1 MSARSVELSVGG
13 MTCASCS
20 RRVEKSLEKIE
31 GVRASVNYATGVAF
45 ADVDPDV
52 TNEDLIAA
60 IEKTGYSA
68 SVSGKAVELYGVREF
83 RNRLTIS
90 AALTIPLMTIS
101 MMPSMQFT
109 YWQWVCAALATPVA
123 VWGAWP
129 FHRAAFLNLRHR
141 AVTMDSLVSLGVLV
155 SYMWSMWAVLFTSA
169 GAIGMTMNAE
179 FFPTRQESSHPG
191 LYFEVAAGVTTLV
204 LLGKFLEH
212 RAREQSQKAIENLA
226 SLNPKFA
233 LVLKDG
239 KPINTA
245 IEDVVVGDLIYVPA
259 GSQIPVDAI
268 VVSGSGHVD
277 NSLVTGESLPV
288 AVNVGDDVIGATVL
302 IDTALTI
309 KAKAVG
315 KDTVLSGISRLV
327 HQAQTGKAEVTR
339 LVDRVS
345 EIFVPI
351 VVALALLTSITWF
364 AITGDS
370 GFAITTGIAVLVIA
384 CPCALGLATPTALLV
399 GTGRG
404 AQLGILIRGPHA
416 IESSQK
422 IDVIVMDKTG
432 TLTAGR
438 MSVIEVFTTIEP
450 AKLWQIVDALELSST
465 HPIATSLRT
474 HARKFE
480 FTKELASSVS
490 TIGGSGVHGIVAGHS
505 WALGSPKWLD
515 APTGEFAQA
524 VHRFESRGDSVVV
537 VHQAAQPVAVIAL
550 ADALDPSSIPAL
562 AHLKKLK
569 ITPIVAS
576 GDNEVAVQ
584 KVSKQLAIT
593 KFLANTSPAAKL
605 ELVTQTQDEGHFVAM
620 IGDGI
625 NDAAALAK
633 AHLSLA
639 MGTGADVAASAAD
652 IVLLRSTMA
661 AAVDAIELSRATM
674 RTIKVNLFWAFAY
687 NVAAIPLAMFGLL
700 GPVIAAAAMAFSSVF
715 VVTNSLRLRSFKSIS
730 S

>member
-1 MSARSVELSVGG
+1 MTSRSVELSVGG

-20 RRVEKSLEKIE
+20 RRVEKSLEKLT

-45 ADVDPDV
+45 ADVDSGISND
-52 TNEDLIAA
+52 DLILA

-68 SVSGKAVELYGVREF
+68 SVTGKAVELYGVREF
-83 RNRLTIS
+83 RIRLIF
-90 AALTIPLMTIS
+90 AAVLTIPLMTIS
-101 MMPSMQFT
+101 MMPTMQFS
-109 YWQWVCAALATPVA
+109 YWQWMCAALATPVA
-123 VWGAWP
+123 TWGAWP
-129 FHRAAFLNLRHR
+129 FHRAAFLNVRHR

-155 SYMWSMWAVLFTSA
+155 SYLWSMWAILFTSA
-169 GAIGMTMNAE
+169 GAIGMTMSAE
-179 FFPTRQESSHPG
+179 FLPTRNHSPHPD

-226 SLNPKFA
+226 TLNPKYA
-233 LVLKDG
+233 LVLKDDQQIET
-239 KPINTA
+239 P
-245 IEDVVVGDLIYVPA
+245 IEDVRVGDRIYVPA

-268 VVSGSGHVD
+268 VISGSGHVD

-288 AVNVGDDVIGATVL
+288 SVTVGDIVIGATLL
-302 IDTALTI
+302 IDTALI
-309 KAKAVG
+309 IEAKAVG

-351 VVALALLTSITWF
+351 VVVLALLTAVTWF
-364 AITGDS
+364 FVTSDAGY
-370 GFAITTGIAVLVIA
+370 AITTGIAVLVIA

-422 IDVIVMDKTG
+422 IDLMIMDKTG
-432 TLTAGR
+432 TLTDGR
-438 MSVIEVFTTIEP
+438 MSVVEVFTNIDQTE
-450 AKLWQIVDALELSST
+450 LWQIVDSLETSSI

-474 HARKFE
+474 YAARFE
-480 FTKELASSVS
+480 FLKVTATDVQSV
-490 TIGGSGVHGIVAGHS
+490 GGSGVQGLVAGHNC
-505 WALGSPKWLD
+505 ALGSAKWLGT
-515 APTGEFAQA
+515 AVGEFSQA
-524 VHRFESRGDSVVV
+524 VDRFQARGDSVVLV
-537 VHQAAQPVAVIAL
+537 YRDDQPVAVIAL
-550 ADALDPSSIPAL
+550 ADALDPSSILAL
-562 AHLKKLK
+562 AHLNKLK
-569 ITPIVAS
+569 ITPIIAS
-576 GDNEVAVQ
+576 GDNEMAVR
-584 KVSKQLAIT
+584 KVSADLSISKY
-593 KFLANTSPAAKL
+593 FANSSPAAKL
-605 ELVTQTQDEGHFVAM
+605 ELVTTNQDAGHFVAM

-674 RTIKVNLFWAFAY
+674 RTIKINLFWAFAY
-687 NVAAIPLAMFGLL
+687 NVAAIPLAMLGLL
-700 GPVIAAAAMAFSSVF
+700 GPVIAAGAMAFSSVF
-715 VVTNSLRLRSFKSIS
+715 VVTNSLRLRSFKSS
-730 S
+730 SN

>member
-20 RRVEKSLEKIE
+20 RRVEKSLEKIA

-45 ADVDPDV
+45 ADVDPEIS
-52 TNEDLIAA
+52 NEELIAA
-60 IEKTGYSA
+60 IEKTGYTA

-83 RNRLTIS
+83 QIRLIFS
-90 AALTIPLMTIS
+90 ALLTIPLMTIS
-101 MMPSMQFT
+101 MMPTMQFSH
-109 YWQWVCAALATPVA
+109 WQWVCAALATPVA
-123 VWGAWP
+123 TWGAWP

-155 SYMWSMWAVLFTSA
+155 SYLWSMWALVFTSA
-169 GAIGMTMNAE
+169 GAIGMTMSAE
-179 FFPTRQESSHPG
+179 FFPTRNQSTHPG

-204 LLGKFLEH
+204 LLGKYLEH

-239 KPINTA
+239 EQINTA
-245 IEDVVVGDLIYVPA
+245 IEDVMVGDMIYVPA

-268 VVSGSGHVD
+268 VISGSGHVD

-288 AVNVGDDVIGATVL
+288 PVTIGDDVIGATVL

-309 KAKAVG
+309 QAKAVG

-351 VVALALLTSITWF
+351 VVALALLTAITWF

-422 IDVIVMDKTG
+422 IDVIIMDKTG
-432 TLTAGR
+432 TLTDGR
-438 MSVIEVFTTIEP
+438 MSVVEVFSEIEP
-450 AKLWQIVDALELSST
+450 TELWQIVDALEASST

-474 HARKFE
+474 HARSFE
-480 FTKELASSVS
+480 FTKEIASSVQ
-490 TIGGSGVHGIVAGHS
+490 TIGGSGVQGVVAGKRC
-505 WALGSPKWLD
+505 ALGSAKWL
-515 APTGEFAQA
+515 AVPEGEFLQA
-524 VHRFESRGDSVVV
+524 ANRFQDRGDSVVV
-537 VHQAAQPVAVIAL
+537 VHRDDQAVAVIAL
-550 ADALDPSSIPAL
+550 ADALDPSAIPAL
-562 AHLKKLK
+562 THLQKLR

-576 GDNEVAVQ
+576 GDNEVAVK
-584 KVSKQLAIT
+584 KVSEQLSIAIY
-593 KFLANTSPAAKL
+593 FANSSPAAKL
-605 ELVTQTQDEGHFVAM
+605 ELVTQSQNEGHFVAM

-652 IVLLRSTMA
+652 IVLLRSSMA
-661 AAVDAIELSRATM
+661 AVVDAIELSRATM
-674 RTIKVNLFWAFAY
+674 RTIKINLFWAFAY
-687 NVAAIPLAMFGLL
+687 NVAAIPLAMLGLL

-715 VVTNSLRLRSFKSIS
+715 VVTNSLRLRSFK
-730 S
+730 

>member
-45 ADVDPDV
+45 ADVDPNV

-60 IEKTGYSA
+60 IEKTGYTA

-83 RNRLTIS
+83 RIRLIVS

-101 MMPSMQFT
+101 MMPSLQFD
-109 YWQWVCAALATPVA
+109 YWQLVCAALATPVA
-123 VWGAWP
+123 GWGAWP
-129 FHRAAFLNLRHR
+129 FHRAAYLNLRHR

-155 SYMWSMWAVLFTSA
+155 SYLWSLWAVLLTSA
-169 GAIGMTMNAE
+169 GAVGMTMNAE
-179 FFPTRQESSHPG
+179 FFPTRQQAEHPG

-204 LLGKFLEH
+204 LLGKFLEF

-239 KPINTA
+239 QQINTA
-245 IEDVVVGDLIYVPA
+245 IENVVVGDLIYVSA

-268 VVSGSGHVD
+268 VISGSGHVD

-288 AVNVGDDVIGATVL
+288 AVTIGDEVIGASVL

-309 KAKAVG
+309 QAKAVG

-351 VVALALLTSITWF
+351 VVVLALITAITWF

-370 GFAITTGIAVLVIA
+370 GIAITTGIAVLVIA

-399 GTGRG
+399 GTSRG

-432 TLTAGR
+432 TLTDGR
-438 MSVIEVFTTIEP
+438 MSVVEVFTKIEP

-474 HARKFE
+474 HAREFE
-480 FTKELASSVS
+480 FSKEFATSVS
-490 TIGGSGVHGIVAGHS
+490 TIGGSGVQGIVAGHS
-505 WALGSPKWLD
+505 WALGSPKWRD
-515 APTGEFAQA
+515 VPNGEFAE
-524 VHRFESRGDSVVV
+524 VVNRFESRGDSVVV
-537 VHQAAQPVAVIAL
+537 VHQADQPVAVIAL
-550 ADALDPSSIPAL
+550 ADALDPSSLPAL
-562 AHLKKLK
+562 AHLKELK

-584 KVSKQLAIT
+584 KVSNQLSIAR
-593 KFLANTSPAAKL
+593 FFANSSPAAKL
-605 ELVTQTQDEGHFVAM
+605 ELVTETQNQGHFVAM

-639 MGTGADVAASAAD
+639 MGGGADVAASAAD

>member
-20 RRVEKSLEKIE
+20 RRVEKSLEKLD
-31 GVRASVNYATGVAF
+31 GVRASVNYATGIAF
-45 ADVDPDV
+45 ADVDPEI
-52 TNEDLIAA
+52 TNEELIAA

-68 SVSGKAVELYGVREF
+68 SVAGKAVELYGVREF
-83 RNRLTIS
+83 QIRLIIS
-90 AALTIPLMTIS
+90 TVLTIPLMFIS
-101 MMPSMQFT
+101 MMPSIQFL
-109 YWQWVCAALATPVA
+109 YWQWVCVALATPVA
-123 VWGAWP
+123 IWGGWP

-141 AVTMDSLVSLGVLV
+141 AVTMDTLVSLGVLV
-155 SYMWSMWAVLFTSA
+155 SYFWSLWAVVFTPA
-169 GAIGMTMNAE
+169 GAAGMKMAAE
-179 FFPTRQESSHPG
+179 FFPSRNLSAHPE
-191 LYFEVAAGVTTLV
+191 LYFEVAAGVTALV

-212 RAREQSQKAIENLA
+212 RARQQSQKAIEDLA
-226 SLNPKFA
+226 TLNPKFA
-233 LVLKDG
+233 LVIKNG
-239 KPINTA
+239 EQVNTPIEEV
-245 IEDVVVGDLIYVPA
+245 IVGDTIYVPA

-268 VVSGSGHVD
+268 VISGSGHVD

-288 AVNVGDDVIGATVL
+288 AVTVGDNVIGATVL

-309 KAKAVG
+309 QAKAVG

-351 VVALALLTSITWF
+351 VVVLAFFTGLTWF
-364 AITGDS
+364 AILGDS

-422 IDVIVMDKTG
+422 INVIVMDKTG
-432 TLTAGR
+432 TLTDGH
-438 MSVIEVFTTIEP
+438 MSVVEVFTKIELTE
-450 AKLWQIVDALELSST
+450 LWQIVDALEASST
-465 HPIATSLRT
+465 HPIATCLRT

-480 FTKELASSVS
+480 FIKETAAKVLTV
-490 TIGGSGVHGIVAGHS
+490 GGSGVQGLVAGHPC
-505 WALGSPKWLD
+505 ALGSVKWLG
-515 APTGEFAQA
+515 APEGEFSQA
-524 VHRFESRGDSVVV
+524 VERFQARGDSLVIVYRD
-537 VHQAAQPVAVIAL
+537 AFAVAVIAL
-550 ADALDPSSIPAL
+550 ADAIDSSAISAL
-562 AHLKKLK
+562 AHLRKLK
-569 ITPIVAS
+569 IIPIVAS
-576 GDNEVAVQ
+576 GDNEIAVK
-584 KVSKQLAIT
+584 KVSDQLAIS
-593 KFLANTSPAAKL
+593 KSYANSSPAEKL
-605 ELVTQTQDEGHFVAM
+605 ELVTAQQDQGNYVAM

-639 MGTGADVAASAAD
+639 MGTGADVAASSAD
-652 IVLLRSTMA
+652 IVLLRSSMG

-674 RTIKVNLFWAFAY
+674 RTIKLNLFWAFAY
-687 NVAAIPLAMFGLL
+687 NVAAIPLAMLGLL

-715 VVTNSLRLRSFKSIS
+715 VVTNSLRLRSFKAIS

>member
-20 RRVEKSLEKIE
+20 RRVEKSLEKLD

-52 TNEDLIAA
+52 TNEQLIAA
-60 IEKTGYSA
+60 IEKTGYTA
-68 SVSGKAVELYGVREF
+68 SISGKAVELYGVREF
-83 RNRLTIS
+83 QIRLIFS

-101 MMPSMQFT
+101 MMPSMQFP

-123 VWGAWP
+123 TWGAWP

-155 SYMWSMWAVLFTSA
+155 SYLWSMWAVVFTAA
-169 GAIGMTMNAE
+169 GSVGMKMGAE
-179 FFPTRQESSHPG
+179 FFPTRNLSAHPE

-204 LLGKFLEH
+204 LLGKYLEH

-226 SLNPKFA
+226 TLNPKFA
-233 LVLKDG
+233 LVIQNG
-239 KPINTA
+239 EQINTP
-245 IEDVVVGDLIYVPA
+245 IEDVNVGDMIYVPA
-259 GSQIPVDAI
+259 GNQIPVDAI

-288 AVNVGDDVIGATVL
+288 PVAVGDEVIGATAL

-309 KAKAVG
+309 QAKAVG

-351 VVALALLTSITWF
+351 VVALALITAITWF
-364 AITGDS
+364 ALTGDT

-422 IDVIVMDKTG
+422 IDVMIMDKTG
-432 TLTAGR
+432 TLTDGR
-438 MSVIEVFTTIEP
+438 MSVVEVFTKISPSE
-450 AKLWQIVDALELSST
+450 LWQIVDALEASST
-465 HPIATSLRT
+465 HPIASSLRT

-480 FTKELASSVS
+480 FTVETATKVLTV
-490 TIGGSGVHGIVAGHS
+490 GGSGVQGLVAGHPC
-505 WALGSPKWLD
+505 ALGSPKWLGT
-515 APTGEFAQA
+515 PEGEFSEAAQ
-524 VHRFESRGDSVVV
+524 RFQTRGESVVV
-537 VHQAAQPVAVIAL
+537 VYRDAYAVAVIAL

-562 AHLKKLK
+562 AHLEKLK
-569 ITPIVAS
+569 IAPIVAS

-584 KVSKQLAIT
+584 KVSEQLSIRNYY
-593 KFLANTSPAAKL
+593 ANSSPKAKL
-605 ELVTQTQDEGHFVAM
+605 ELVTTNQDAGHFVAM
-620 IGDGI
+620 VGDGI

-633 AHLSLA
+633 AHLSMA

-674 RTIKVNLFWAFAY
+674 RTIKINLFWAFAY
-687 NVAAIPLAMFGLL
+687 NVAAIPLAMLGLL

>member
-1 MSARSVELSVGG
+1 
-13 MTCASCS
+13 
-20 RRVEKSLEKIE
+20 
-31 GVRASVNYATGVAF
+31 
-45 ADVDPDV
+45 
-52 TNEDLIAA
+52 
-60 IEKTGYSA
+60 
-68 SVSGKAVELYGVREF
+68 
-83 RNRLTIS
+83 
-90 AALTIPLMTIS
+90 
-101 MMPSMQFT
+101 
-109 YWQWVCAALATPVA
+109 
-123 VWGAWP
+123 
-129 FHRAAFLNLRHR
+129 
-141 AVTMDSLVSLGVLV
+141 MDSLVSLGVLV
-155 SYMWSMWAVLFTSA
+155 SYVWSMWAVLFTSA
-169 GAIGMTMNAE
+169 GDVGMTMKAE
-179 FFPTRQESSHPG
+179 FFPTRNQLSHPS

-204 LLGKFLEH
+204 LLGKYLEH

-233 LVLKDG
+233 LVIKNDQQ
-239 KPINTA
+239 INTA
-245 IEDVVVGDLIYVPA
+245 IEDVEVGDTIYVPA

-268 VVSGSGHVD
+268 VISGSGHVD

-302 IDTALTI
+302 IDSALTI
-309 KAKAVG
+309 QANAVG

-345 EIFVPI
+345 EIFVP
-351 VVALALLTSITWF
+351 VVVLLALLTAVTWF
-364 AITGDS
+364 ALTGDS

-422 IDVIVMDKTG
+422 IDVIIMDKTG
-432 TLTAGR
+432 TLTDGR
-438 MSVIEVFTTIEP
+438 MSVVEVFSEIEP
-450 AKLWQIVDALELSST
+450 AILWQIVDALEASST

-480 FTKELASSVS
+480 FTKETASAVQ
-490 TIGGSGVHGIVAGHS
+490 TLGGSGVRGFVAGHDC
-505 WALGSPKWLD
+505 ALGSPKWLD
-515 APTGEFAQA
+515 VPAGEFAEA
-524 VHRFESRGDSVVV
+524 TDRFQSRGDSVVV
-537 VHQAAQPVAVIAL
+537 VHRDDQAVAVIAL
-550 ADALDPSSIPAL
+550 ADALDPSAVQAL
-562 AHLKKLK
+562 AHLEQLK

-584 KVSKQLAIT
+584 KVSNQLSIA
-593 KFLANTSPAAKL
+593 KYFANSSPAAKL
-605 ELVTQTQDEGHFVAM
+605 ELVTETQNQGHFVAM

-625 NDAAALAK
+625 NDAAGLAK

-661 AAVDAIELSRATM
+661 AAVDAIELSKATM

-730 S
+730 N

>member
-20 RRVEKSLEKIE
+20 RRVEKSLEKIS

-45 ADVDPDV
+45 ADVDAEIS
-52 TNEDLIAA
+52 NEELIAA
-60 IEKTGYSA
+60 IEKTGYTA

-83 RNRLTIS
+83 RIRLIFS
-90 AALTIPLMTIS
+90 AILTIPLMTIS
-101 MMPSMQFT
+101 MMPTLQFS
-109 YWQWVCAALATPVA
+109 YWQWVCAVAATPVA
-123 VWGAWP
+123 IWGAWP
-129 FHRAAFLNLRHR
+129 FHRAAFLNLRHC
-141 AVTMDSLVSLGVLV
+141 AVTMDSLVSIGVLV
-155 SYMWSMWAVLFTSA
+155 SYVWSMWAILFTSA
-169 GAIGMTMNAE
+169 GSIGMTMNAE
-179 FFPTRQESSHPG
+179 FFLARHQSAHPD

-233 LVLKDG
+233 LVIRNGEQIK
-239 KPINTA
+239 TA
-245 IEDVVVGDLIYVPA
+245 IEDVKVGDLIYVPA

-268 VVSGSGHVD
+268 VITGSGHVD

-309 KAKAVG
+309 QAKAVG

-339 LVDRVS
+339 IVDRVS

-351 VVALALLTSITWF
+351 VVVLALLTAGAWF

-370 GFAITTGIAVLVIA
+370 GLAITTGIAVLVIA

-422 IDVIVMDKTG
+422 IDVIIMDKTG
-432 TLTAGR
+432 TLTDGH
-438 MSVIEVFTTIEP
+438 MSVVEVFSKIGPTE
-450 AKLWQIVDALELSST
+450 LWQIVDALEATST

-474 HARKFE
+474 HSRKFE
-480 FTKELASSVS
+480 YKSETAIKVH
-490 TIGGSGVHGIVAGHS
+490 TIGGSGVQGIVAGHPC
-505 WALGSPKWLD
+505 ALGSPKWLGIPD
-515 APTGEFAQA
+515 GEFAEA
-524 VHRFESRGDSVVV
+524 VNKFESRGDSVVV
-537 VHQAAQPVAVIAL
+537 VYRDAYAVAVIAL
-550 ADALDPSSIPAL
+550 ADALDVSAIPAL
-562 AHLKKLK
+562 SHLEKLK
-569 ITPIVAS
+569 ISPIVAS
-576 GDNEVAVQ
+576 GDNEVAV
-584 KVSKQLAIT
+584 KKISDQLSIT
-593 KFLANTSPAAKL
+593 KYFANSSPAAKL
-605 ELVTQTQDEGHFVAM
+605 ALVTASQNEGHFVAM

-674 RTIKVNLFWAFAY
+674 RTIKINLFWAFAY

-715 VVTNSLRLRSFKSIS
+715 VVTNSLRLRSFKSITS
-730 S
+730 

>member
-20 RRVEKSLEKIE
+20 RRVEKSLEKID

-45 ADVDPDV
+45 ADVDLDV
-52 TNEDLIAA
+52 TNDDLIAA
-60 IEKTGYSA
+60 IEKTGYTA

-83 RNRLTIS
+83 RIRLIVS

-155 SYMWSMWAVLFTSA
+155 SYLWSMWAVLFTSA

-179 FFPTRQESSHPG
+179 FFPTRQQTAHPG

-212 RAREQSQKAIENLA
+212 RARDQSQKAIENLA

-233 LVLKDG
+233 LVVKNG
-239 KPINTA
+239 EHVNTA
-245 IEDVVVGDLIYVPA
+245 IEDVQVGDTIYVPA

-268 VVSGSGHVD
+268 VISGSGHVD

-288 AVNVGDDVIGATVL
+288 AVNVGDEVIGATVL

-309 KAKAVG
+309 QAKAVG

-351 VVALALLTSITWF
+351 VVALALITAATWLV
-364 AITGDS
+364 ITGDS

-422 IDVIVMDKTG
+422 IDVIIMDKTG
-432 TLTAGR
+432 TLTDGR
-438 MSVIEVFTTIEP
+438 MSVVEVFTKIEP
-450 AKLWQIVDALELSST
+450 AELWQIVDALEVSST

-480 FTKELASSVS
+480 FTKVLASSVQ
-490 TIGGSGVHGIVAGHS
+490 TIGGSGVQGVVAS
-505 WALGSPKWLD
+505 QTCALGSPKWLEVP
-515 APTGEFAQA
+515 AGEFGQA
-524 VHRFESRGDSVVV
+524 VDRFESHGDSVVV
-537 VHQAAQPVAVIAL
+537 VNRDGLTVAVIAL
-550 ADALDPSSIPAL
+550 ADALDPSAAPAL

-576 GDNEVAVQ
+576 GDNVVAVE
-584 KVSKQLAIT
+584 KVSDQLAIT
-593 KFLANTSPAAKL
+593 KFFANSSPAAKL
-605 ELVTQTQDEGHFVAM
+605 ELVTETQTEGHFVAM

-700 GPVIAAAAMAFSSVF
+700 GPVVAAAAMAFSSVF

>member
-1 MSARSVELSVGG
+1 MTTRSVELSVGG

-20 RRVEKSLEKIE
+20 RRVEKSLEKLD

-45 ADVDPDV
+45 ADVDPEV
-52 TNEDLIAA
+52 SNEQLIAA

-68 SVSGKAVELYGVREF
+68 SISGKAIELYGVREF
-83 RNRLTIS
+83 RIRLIFS
-90 AALTIPLMTIS
+90 AALTIPLMTLS
-101 MMPSMQFT
+101 MMPSMQFS

-123 VWGAWP
+123 TWGAWP

-155 SYMWSMWAVLFTSA
+155 SYLWSLWAVLFTAA
-169 GAIGMTMNAE
+169 GSVGMKMSAE
-179 FFPTRQESSHPG
+179 FFPTRNPSAHPE

-204 LLGKFLEH
+204 LLGKYLEH
-212 RAREQSQKAIENLA
+212 RARAQSQKAIENLA
-226 SLNPKFA
+226 TLNPKFA
-233 LVLKDG
+233 LVIKNDRQ
-239 KPINTA
+239 INTP
-245 IEDVVVGDLIYVPA
+245 IEDVNVGDVIYVPA
-259 GSQIPVDAI
+259 GSQIPVDAM

-288 AVNVGDDVIGATVL
+288 LVAEGDEVIGATVL

-309 KAKAVG
+309 QAKAVG

-351 VVALALLTSITWF
+351 VVGLALLTAVTWF
-364 AITGDS
+364 ALTGDA

-422 IDVIVMDKTG
+422 IYVMIMDKTG
-432 TLTAGR
+432 TLTDGR
-438 MSVIEVFTTIEP
+438 MSVVEAFTKILPSE
-450 AKLWQIVDALELSST
+450 LWQIVDALEASST

-480 FTKELASSVS
+480 FIPETATKVH
-490 TIGGSGVHGIVAGHS
+490 TVGGSGVQGLVAGHPC
-505 WALGSPKWLD
+505 ALGSPKWLGTPD
-515 APTGEFAQA
+515 GEFLEAAQ
-524 VHRFESRGDSVVV
+524 RFQARGDSVVV
-537 VHQAAQPVAVIAL
+537 VYRDAYAVAVIAL
-550 ADALDPSSIPAL
+550 ADALDPSAIPAL
-562 AHLKKLK
+562 AHLRKLK

-584 KVSKQLAIT
+584 KISQQLSIDNY
-593 KFLANTSPAAKL
+593 FANSSPTAKL
-605 ELVTQTQDEGHFVAM
+605 ELVTTKQDEGHFVAM

-674 RTIKVNLFWAFAY
+674 RTIKINLFWAFAY
-687 NVAAIPLAMFGLL
+687 NVAAIPLAMLGLL

-715 VVTNSLRLRSFKSIS
+715 VVTNSLRLRSFNSIS
-730 S
+730 R

>member
-20 RRVEKSLEKIE
+20 RRVEKSLEKIN

-45 ADVDPDV
+45 ADVDLDIS
-52 TNEDLIAA
+52 NEELIAA
-60 IEKTGYSA
+60 IEKTGYTA

-83 RNRLTIS
+83 RIRLIF
-90 AALTIPLMTIS
+90 AAVLTIPLMTIS
-101 MMPSMQFT
+101 MMPTMQLT
-109 YWQWVCAALATPVA
+109 YWQWVCVALATPVA
-123 VWGAWP
+123 TWGAWP
-129 FHRAAFLNLRHR
+129 YHRAAFLNLRHR

-155 SYMWSMWAVLFTSA
+155 SYVWSMWAVLFTSV
-169 GAIGMTMNAE
+169 GDVGMTMKAE
-179 FFPTRQESSHPG
+179 FFPSRNQLSHPG

-204 LLGKFLEH
+204 LLGKYLEH

-233 LVLKDG
+233 LVIKNDQQ
-239 KPINTA
+239 INTA
-245 IEDVVVGDLIYVPA
+245 IEDVEVGDTIYVPA

-268 VVSGSGHVD
+268 VISGSGHVD

-302 IDTALTI
+302 IDSALTI
-309 KAKAVG
+309 QAKAVG

-345 EIFVPI
+345 EIFVP
-351 VVALALLTSITWF
+351 VVVLLALLTAITWF
-364 AITGDS
+364 ALTGDS

-422 IDVIVMDKTG
+422 IDVIIMDKTG
-432 TLTAGR
+432 TLTDGR
-438 MSVIEVFTTIEP
+438 MSVVEVFSTIEP
-450 AKLWQIVDALELSST
+450 ATLWQIVDALEASST

-480 FTKELASSVS
+480 FANETASAVQ
-490 TIGGSGVHGIVAGHS
+490 TLGGSGVQGFVAGHDC
-505 WALGSPKWLD
+505 ALGAPKWLD
-515 APTGEFAQA
+515 VPAGEFAEA
-524 VHRFESRGDSVVV
+524 TDRFQSRGDSVVV
-537 VHQAAQPVAVIAL
+537 VHRDDQAVAVIAL
-550 ADALDPSSIPAL
+550 ADALDPSAVQAL
-562 AHLKKLK
+562 AHLEQLK

-584 KVSKQLAIT
+584 KVSNQLSIA
-593 KFLANTSPAAKL
+593 KYFANSSPAAKL
-605 ELVTQTQDEGHFVAM
+605 ELVTETQNQGHFVAM

-661 AAVDAIELSRATM
+661 AAVDAIELSKATM

-715 VVTNSLRLRSFKSIS
+715 VVTNSLRLRSFTSIS
-730 S
+730 N

>member
-45 ADVDPDV
+45 ADVDPTV

-60 IEKTGYSA
+60 IEKTGYTA

-83 RNRLTIS
+83 RIRLIVS

-101 MMPSMQFT
+101 MMPSLQFD
-109 YWQWVCAALATPVA
+109 YWQLVCAALATPVA
-123 VWGAWP
+123 GWGAWP
-129 FHRAAFLNLRHR
+129 FHRAAYLNLRHR

-155 SYMWSMWAVLFTSA
+155 SYLWSLWAVLLTSA
-169 GAIGMTMNAE
+169 GAVGMTMNAE
-179 FFPTRQESSHPG
+179 FFPTRQQAEHPG

-204 LLGKFLEH
+204 LLGKFLEF

-239 KPINTA
+239 KQINTA
-245 IEDVVVGDLIYVPA
+245 IENVVVGDLIYVSA

-268 VVSGSGHVD
+268 VISGSGHVD

-288 AVNVGDDVIGATVL
+288 AVTIGDEVIGASVL

-309 KAKAVG
+309 QAKAVG

-351 VVALALLTSITWF
+351 VVVLAMITAITWF

-370 GFAITTGIAVLVIA
+370 GTAITTGIAVLVIA

-399 GTGRG
+399 GTSRG

-438 MSVIEVFTTIEP
+438 MSVVEVFTKIEP

-474 HARKFE
+474 HAREFE
-480 FTKELASSVS
+480 FSKEFATSVS
-490 TIGGSGVHGIVAGHS
+490 TIGGSGVQGIVAGHS
-505 WALGSPKWLD
+505 WALGSPKWRD
-515 APTGEFAQA
+515 VPNGEFAE
-524 VHRFESRGDSVVV
+524 VVSRFESRGDSVVV
-537 VHQAAQPVAVIAL
+537 VHQADQPVAVIAL
-550 ADALDPSSIPAL
+550 ADALDPSSLLAL
-562 AHLKKLK
+562 AHLKELK

-584 KVSKQLAIT
+584 KVSNQLSIAR
-593 KFLANTSPAAKL
+593 FFANSSPAAKL
-605 ELVTQTQDEGHFVAM
+605 ELVTETQNQGHFVAM

-639 MGTGADVAASAAD
+639 MGGGADVAASAAD

>member
-20 RRVEKSLEKIE
+20 RRVEKSLEKID

-101 MMPSMQFT
+101 MMPSMQFS

-155 SYMWSMWAVLFTSA
+155 SYLWSMWAVLFTPA

-179 FFPTRQESSHPG
+179 FFPTRQVSAHPG

-239 KPINTA
+239 KQINTA

-268 VVSGSGHVD
+268 VTSGSGHVD

-351 VVALALLTSITWF
+351 VVALALLTAITWF

-438 MSVIEVFTTIEP
+438 MSVIEVFTNIEP
-450 AKLWQIVDALELSST
+450 TKLWQIVDALELSST

-490 TIGGSGVHGIVAGHS
+490 TIGGSGVQGIVAGHS
-505 WALGSPKWLD
+505 WAVGSPKWLD

-537 VHQAAQPVAVIAL
+537 VHQATKPVAVIAL
-550 ADALDPSSIPAL
+550 ADALDPSSTPAL

-593 KFLANTSPAAKL
+593 KFFANSSPAAKL
-605 ELVTQTQDEGHFVAM
+605 ELVTQAQNEGHFVAM

>member
-83 RNRLTIS
+83 RNRLMIS

-239 KPINTA
+239 KQINTA

-450 AKLWQIVDALELSST
+450 TKLWQIVDALELSST

-490 TIGGSGVHGIVAGHS
+490 TIGGSGVKGIVAGHS

-515 APTGEFAQA
+515 VPTGEFAQA

-593 KFLANTSPAAKL
+593 KFFANSSPAAKL
-605 ELVTQTQDEGHFVAM
+605 ELVTQTQNEGHFVAM

>member
-20 RRVEKSLEKIE
+20 RRVEKSLEKLD

-45 ADVDPDV
+45 ADVDPEI
-52 TNEDLIAA
+52 TNEELIAA
-60 IEKTGYSA
+60 IEKTGYTA
-68 SVSGKAVELYGVREF
+68 SISGKAVELYGVREF
-83 RNRLTIS
+83 RIRLVIS
-90 AALTIPLMTIS
+90 AILTIPLMFIS
-101 MMPSMQFT
+101 MMPAIQFS

-123 VWGAWP
+123 IWGGWP

-141 AVTMDSLVSLGVLV
+141 AVTMDSLVSLGVSV
-155 SYMWSMWAVLFTSA
+155 SYLWSMWAVLLTPS
-169 GAIGMTMNAE
+169 GEVGMKMTAE
-179 FFPTRQESSHPG
+179 FFPTRNVSAHPE

-212 RAREQSQKAIENLA
+212 RARAQSQKAIENLA

-233 LVLKDG
+233 LVIKDG
-239 KPINTA
+239 DQVKTP
-245 IEDVVVGDLIYVPA
+245 IEDVKVGDTIYVPA

-268 VVSGSGHVD
+268 VISGSGHVD
-277 NSLVTGESLPV
+277 NSLITGESLPV
-288 AVNVGDDVIGATVL
+288 SVVVGDEVIGATVL

-309 KAKAVG
+309 QAKAVG

-339 LVDRVS
+339 LVDRIS

-351 VVALALLTSITWF
+351 VVVLALVTAITWF
-364 AITGDS
+364 AILGDS
-370 GFAITTGIAVLVIA
+370 GFAMTAGIAVLVIA

-422 IDVIVMDKTG
+422 IDVMIMDKTG
-432 TLTAGR
+432 TLTDGR
-438 MSVIEVFTTIEP
+438 MSVVEVFTKIEP
-450 AKLWQIVDALELSST
+450 NELWQIVDSLEASST

-480 FTKELASSVS
+480 FIKETATQVH
-490 TIGGSGVHGIVAGHS
+490 TIGGSGVQGLVAGHPC
-505 WALGSPKWLD
+505 ALGSPKWLG
-515 APTGEFAQA
+515 APEGEFSQA
-524 VHRFESRGDSVVV
+524 VERFQARGDSVVIV
-537 VHQAAQPVAVIAL
+537 YRDAYAVAVIAL
-550 ADALDPSSIPAL
+550 ADALDPSAIPAL
-562 AHLKKLK
+562 AHLKKLN

-576 GDNEVAVQ
+576 GDNQVAVE
-584 KVSKQLAIT
+584 KVSQQLAIET
-593 KFLANTSPAAKL
+593 YFANSSPGAKL
-605 ELVTQTQDEGHFVAM
+605 ELVTTNQNDGHYVAM

-639 MGTGADVAASAAD
+639 MGTGADVAASSAD

-674 RTIKVNLFWAFAY
+674 RTIKMNLFLAFAY
-687 NVAAIPLAMFGLL
+687 NVAAIPLAMLGLL

-715 VVTNSLRLRSFKSIS
+715 VVTNSLRLRSFKAIS

>member
-20 RRVEKSLEKIE
+20 RRVEKSLEKLD

-52 TNEDLIAA
+52 TNEQLIAA
-60 IEKTGYSA
+60 IEKTGYTA
-68 SVSGKAVELYGVREF
+68 SISGKAVELYGVREF
-83 RNRLTIS
+83 QIRLIFS

-101 MMPSMQFT
+101 MMPSMQFP

-123 VWGAWP
+123 TWGAWP

-155 SYMWSMWAVLFTSA
+155 SYLWSMWAVVFTAA
-169 GAIGMTMNAE
+169 GSVGMKMGAE
-179 FFPTRQESSHPG
+179 FFPTRNLSAHPE

-204 LLGKFLEH
+204 LLGKYLEH

-226 SLNPKFA
+226 TLNPKFA
-233 LVLKDG
+233 LVIQDG
-239 KPINTA
+239 EQINTP
-245 IEDVVVGDLIYVPA
+245 IEDVNVGDMIYVPA
-259 GSQIPVDAI
+259 GNQIPVDAI

-288 AVNVGDDVIGATVL
+288 PVAVGDEVIGATAL

-309 KAKAVG
+309 QAKAVG

-351 VVALALLTSITWF
+351 VVALALITAITWF
-364 AITGDS
+364 ALTGDT

-422 IDVIVMDKTG
+422 IDVMIMDKTG
-432 TLTAGR
+432 TLTDGR
-438 MSVIEVFTTIEP
+438 MSVVEVFTKISPSE
-450 AKLWQIVDALELSST
+450 LWQIVDALEASST
-465 HPIATSLRT
+465 HPIASSLRT

-480 FTKELASSVS
+480 FTVETATKVLTV
-490 TIGGSGVHGIVAGHS
+490 GGSGVQGLVAGHPC
-505 WALGSPKWLD
+505 ALGSPKWLGT
-515 APTGEFAQA
+515 PEGEFSEAAQ
-524 VHRFESRGDSVVV
+524 RFQTRGDSVVV
-537 VHQAAQPVAVIAL
+537 VYRDAYAVAVIAL

-562 AHLKKLK
+562 AHLEKLK
-569 ITPIVAS
+569 IAPIVAS

-584 KVSKQLAIT
+584 KVSEQLSIRNYY
-593 KFLANTSPAAKL
+593 ANSSPKAKL
-605 ELVTQTQDEGHFVAM
+605 ELVTTNQDAGHFVAM
-620 IGDGI
+620 VGDGI
-625 NDAAALAK
+625 NDSAALAK
-633 AHLSLA
+633 AHLSMA

-674 RTIKVNLFWAFAY
+674 RTIKINLFWAFAY
-687 NVAAIPLAMFGLL
+687 NVAAIPLAMLGLL

>member
-20 RRVEKSLEKIE
+20 RRVEKSLEKIS

-45 ADVDPDV
+45 ADVDPEIS
-52 TNEDLIAA
+52 NEELIAA
-60 IEKTGYSA
+60 IEKTGYTA
-68 SVSGKAVELYGVREF
+68 SVSGKAMELYGVREF
-83 RNRLTIS
+83 RIRLIF
-90 AALTIPLMTIS
+90 AAVLTVPLMTIS
-101 MMPSMQFT
+101 MMPTLQFS
-109 YWQWVCAALATPVA
+109 YWQWLCAALATPVA
-123 VWGAWP
+123 TWGAWP

-155 SYMWSMWAVLFTSA
+155 SYMWSMWAILFTEA
-169 GAIGMTMNAE
+169 GAVDMTMNAE
-179 FFPTRQESSHPG
+179 FFPTRHQSAHPG

-204 LLGKFLEH
+204 LLGKYLEH

-233 LVLKDG
+233 FVIKNG
-239 KPINTA
+239 EQITTA
-245 IEDVVVGDLIYVPA
+245 IEDVEVGDMIYVPA

-268 VVSGSGHVD
+268 VISGSGHVD

-288 AVNVGDDVIGATVL
+288 AVNVGDEVIGATVL

-309 KAKAVG
+309 QAKAVG

-351 VVALALLTSITWF
+351 VVVLAVITAVTWF
-364 AITGDS
+364 VITSDS
-370 GFAITTGIAVLVIA
+370 GLAITTGIAVLVIA

-422 IDVIVMDKTG
+422 IDVIIMDKTG
-432 TLTAGR
+432 TLTDGR
-438 MSVIEVFTTIEP
+438 MSVVEVFSKIEP
-450 AKLWQIVDALELSST
+450 TELWQIVDALEASST

-480 FTKELASSVS
+480 FTNETASKVH
-490 TIGGSGVHGIVAGHS
+490 TVGGSGVQGNVAGHPC
-505 WALGSPKWLD
+505 ALGSPKWLGV
-515 APTGEFAQA
+515 PVGEFAAA
-524 VHRFESRGDSVVV
+524 VDRFTSRGDSVVV
-537 VHQAAQPVAVIAL
+537 VYRDAYAVAVIAL
-550 ADALDPSSIPAL
+550 ADALDASAMPAL
-562 AHLKKLK
+562 THLKKLK
-569 ITPIVAS
+569 ISPIVAS
-576 GDNEVAVQ
+576 GDNEVAVK
-584 KVSKQLAIT
+584 KVSDQLSIT
-593 KFLANTSPAAKL
+593 KFFANSSPAEKL
-605 ELVTQTQDEGHFVAM
+605 ELVTASQNEGHFVAM

-674 RTIKVNLFWAFAY
+674 RTIKINLFWAFAY

-730 S
+730 A

>member
-20 RRVEKSLEKIE
+20 RRVEKSLEKIP

-45 ADVDPDV
+45 ADVDSEISND
-52 TNEDLIAA
+52 ELIAA

-68 SVSGKAVELYGVREF
+68 SVSGKAIELYGVREF
-83 RNRLTIS
+83 RIRLIF
-90 AALTIPLMTIS
+90 AAVLTIPLMTIS
-101 MMPSMQFT
+101 MMPTLQFS
-109 YWQWVCAALATPVA
+109 YWQWLCAALATPVA
-123 VWGAWP
+123 IWGAWP
-129 FHRAAFLNLRHR
+129 FHRAAFLNMRHG
-141 AVTMDSLVSLGVLV
+141 AVTMDSLISLGVLV
-155 SYMWSMWAVLFTSA
+155 SYLWSIWAILLTSA
-169 GAIGMTMNAE
+169 GSVGMTMSAE
-179 FFPTRQESSHPG
+179 FFPTRHQPSHPG

-226 SLNPKFA
+226 TLNPKFA
-233 LVLKDG
+233 LVIRNG
-239 KPINTA
+239 AQVTTA
-245 IEDVVVGDLIYVPA
+245 IEDVEVGDMIYVPA

-268 VVSGSGHVD
+268 VISGSGHVD

-288 AVNVGDDVIGATVL
+288 AVNVGDGVIGATVL
-302 IDTALTI
+302 IDTALTVQ
-309 KAKAVG
+309 AKAVG

-351 VVALALLTSITWF
+351 VVVLALLTAGTWF
-364 AITGDS
+364 VITGDS
-370 GFAITTGIAVLVIA
+370 GLAITTGIAVLVIA

-422 IDVIVMDKTG
+422 IDVIIMDKTG
-432 TLTAGR
+432 TLTDGR
-438 MSVIEVFTTIEP
+438 MSVVEVFSKIEP
-450 AKLWQIVDALELSST
+450 AELWQMVDALEASST

-474 HARKFE
+474 YSRKFE
-480 FTKELASSVS
+480 FTNEAATKVH
-490 TIGGSGVHGIVAGHS
+490 TVGGSGVQGIVAGHPS
-505 WALGSPKWLD
+505 ALGSPRWLGV
-515 APTGEFAQA
+515 PVGEFAEVA
-524 VHRFESRGDSVVV
+524 NRFESRGDSVVV
-537 VHQAAQPVAVIAL
+537 VYRDAYAVAVIAL
-550 ADALDPSSIPAL
+550 ADALDASAAPAL
-562 AHLKKLK
+562 AYLRNLK
-569 ITPIVAS
+569 ISPIVAS
-576 GDNEVAVQ
+576 GDNEIAV
-584 KVSKQLAIT
+584 KKISDQLSIA
-593 KFLANTSPAAKL
+593 KYFANSSPAAKL
-605 ELVTQTQDEGHFVAM
+605 ALVSESQNEGHFVAM

-652 IVLLRSTMA
+652 IVLLRSTMS

-674 RTIKVNLFWAFAY
+674 RTIKINLFWAFAY

-700 GPVIAAAAMAFSSVF
+700 GPVVASAAMAFSSVF

>member
-20 RRVEKSLEKIE
+20 RRVEKSLEKID

-45 ADVDPDV
+45 ADVDSEIS
-52 TNEDLIAA
+52 NEQLIAA
-60 IEKTGYSA
+60 IEKTGYTA

-83 RNRLTIS
+83 RIRLIF
-90 AALTIPLMTIS
+90 AATLTIPLMTIS
-101 MMPSMQFT
+101 MMPTMQFS

-123 VWGAWP
+123 TWGAWP
-129 FHRAAFLNLRHR
+129 FHRAAFLNSRHR

-155 SYMWSMWAVLFTSA
+155 SYLWSMWALLFTSA
-169 GAIGMTMNAE
+169 GAIGMTMSAE
-179 FFPTRQESSHPG
+179 FFPTRHQSAHPG
-191 LYFEVAAGVTTLV
+191 LYFEVAAGVTSLV

-233 LVLKDG
+233 LVVKDG
-239 KPINTA
+239 QQINTA
-245 IEDVVVGDLIYVPA
+245 IEDVEVGDTIYVPA

-268 VVSGSGHVD
+268 VITGSGHVD

-288 AVNVGDDVIGATVL
+288 AVNAGDDVIGATVL
-302 IDTALTI
+302 IDNALTI
-309 KAKAVG
+309 QAKAVG

-351 VVALALLTSITWF
+351 VVILALLTAVTWF
-364 AITGDS
+364 AVTGDS

-422 IDVIVMDKTG
+422 IDVIIMDKTG
-432 TLTAGR
+432 TLTDGR
-438 MSVIEVFTTIEP
+438 MSVVEVFSKIEP
-450 AKLWQIVDALELSST
+450 AKLWQIVDALEASST

-480 FTKELASSVS
+480 FTTETASEVH
-490 TIGGSGVHGIVAGHS
+490 TVGGSGVQGLVAGHAC
-505 WALGSPKWLD
+505 ALGSPKWLD
-515 APTGEFAQA
+515 VPAGEFAEA
-524 VHRFESRGDSVVV
+524 ADRFESRGDSVVV
-537 VHQAAQPVAVIAL
+537 VSRDDQAVAVIAL
-550 ADALDPSSIPAL
+550 ADALDPSAIQAL
-562 AHLKKLK
+562 THLNQLK

-584 KVSKQLAIT
+584 KVSTQLSIA
-593 KFLANTSPAAKL
+593 KYFANSSPAAKL
-605 ELVTQTQDEGHFVAM
+605 ELVTETQNQGHFVAM

-730 S
+730 N

>member
-20 RRVEKSLEKIE
+20 RRVEKSLEKID

-45 ADVDPDV
+45 ADVDLEIS
-52 TNEDLIAA
+52 NEELIAA
-60 IEKTGYSA
+60 IEKTGYTA

-83 RNRLTIS
+83 RIRLIF
-90 AALTIPLMTIS
+90 AAILTIPLMTIS
-101 MMPSMQFT
+101 MMPTMQFT

-123 VWGAWP
+123 TWGAWP

-155 SYMWSMWAVLFTSA
+155 SYLWSMWALLFTSA
-169 GAIGMTMNAE
+169 GYAGMTMSAE
-179 FFPTRQESSHPG
+179 FFPTRHQSAHPG
-191 LYFEVAAGVTTLV
+191 LYFEVAAGVTSLV
-204 LLGKFLEH
+204 LLGKYLEH

-233 LVLKDG
+233 LVIKNG
-239 KPINTA
+239 QQINTA
-245 IEDVVVGDLIYVPA
+245 IEDVEVGDTIYVPA

-268 VVSGSGHVD
+268 VISGSGHVD

-302 IDTALTI
+302 IDSALTI
-309 KAKAVG
+309 QAKAVG

-345 EIFVPI
+345 EIFVP
-351 VVALALLTSITWF
+351 VVVLLALLTAVTWF
-364 AITGDS
+364 ALTGDS

-422 IDVIVMDKTG
+422 IDVIIMDKTG
-432 TLTAGR
+432 TLTDGR
-438 MSVIEVFTTIEP
+438 MSVVEVFSKIDP
-450 AKLWQIVDALELSST
+450 VSLWQIVDALEASST
-465 HPIATSLRT
+465 HPIATSLRI
-474 HARKFE
+474 HARKFK
-480 FTKELASSVS
+480 FTTEMAGGVH
-490 TIGGSGVHGIVAGHS
+490 TIGGSGVQGLVAGQDC
-505 WALGSPKWLD
+505 ALGSPKWL
-515 APTGEFAQA
+515 AVPAGECAQA
-524 VHRFESRGDSVVV
+524 TDRFESRGHSVVV
-537 VHQAAQPVAVIAL
+537 VHREGQAVAVIAL
-550 ADALDPSSIPAL
+550 ADALDPSAIQAL
-562 AHLKKLK
+562 AHLNQLK

-584 KVSKQLAIT
+584 KVSSQLSIA
-593 KFLANTSPAAKL
+593 KYFANSSPAAKL
-605 ELVTQTQDEGHFVAM
+605 ELVTESQNQGHFVAM

-633 AHLSLA
+633 AHLSMA

-730 S
+730 N

>member
-1 MSARSVELSVGG
+1 
-13 MTCASCS
+13 
-20 RRVEKSLEKIE
+20 
-31 GVRASVNYATGVAF
+31 
-45 ADVDPDV
+45 
-52 TNEDLIAA
+52 
-60 IEKTGYSA
+60 
-68 SVSGKAVELYGVREF
+68 
-83 RNRLTIS
+83 
-90 AALTIPLMTIS
+90 
-101 MMPSMQFT
+101 
-109 YWQWVCAALATPVA
+109 
-123 VWGAWP
+123 
-129 FHRAAFLNLRHR
+129 
-141 AVTMDSLVSLGVLV
+141 MDSLVSLGVLV
-155 SYMWSMWAVLFTSA
+155 SYLWSMWAVLFTAA
-169 GAIGMTMNAE
+169 GAVGMTMSAE
-179 FFPTRQESSHPG
+179 LFPSRNQSTHPE

-204 LLGKFLEH
+204 ILGKFLEH

-233 LVLKDG
+233 LVIQG
-239 KPINTA
+239 GEHINTP
-245 IEDVVVGDLIYVPA
+245 IEDVKVGDLIYVPA

-268 VVSGSGHVD
+268 VISGSGHVD

-288 AVNVGDDVIGATVL
+288 AVTEGEDVIGATVL

-309 KAKAVG
+309 QAKAVG

-351 VVALALLTSITWF
+351 VAVLALLTSVTWF
-364 AITGDS
+364 LVTGDS
-370 GFAITTGIAVLVIA
+370 GLAITTGIAVLVIA

-422 IDVIVMDKTG
+422 IDVMIMDKTG
-432 TLTAGR
+432 TLTDGR
-438 MSVIEVFTTIEP
+438 MSVVEVFTKIEP
-450 AKLWQIVDALELSST
+450 NELWQIVDSLEASST
-465 HPIATSLRT
+465 HPIANSLRI
-474 HARKFE
+474 HARKYE
-480 FTKELASSVS
+480 FTKVTATKVH
-490 TIGGSGVHGIVAGHS
+490 TVGGSGVQGLVGRHPC
-505 WALGSPKWLD
+505 ALGSPKWLGT
-515 APTGEFAQA
+515 PQGEFSEAA
-524 VHRFESRGDSVVV
+524 ERFQSRGDSVVV
-537 VHQAAQPVAVIAL
+537 VYRDAYAVAVIAL
-550 ADALDPSSIPAL
+550 ADALDPSAIPAL

-569 ITPIVAS
+569 IQPIVAS

-584 KVSKQLAIT
+584 KVSQELSIDNY
-593 KFLANTSPAAKL
+593 FANSSPAQKL
-605 ELVTQTQDEGHFVAM
+605 ELVTANQNDGHFVAM

-674 RTIKVNLFWAFAY
+674 RTIKINLFWAFAY
-687 NVAAIPLAMFGLL
+687 NVAAIPLAMLGLL
-700 GPVIAAAAMAFSSVF
+700 GPVIAAGAMAFSSVF
-715 VVTNSLRLRSFKSIS
+715 VVTNSLRLRSFKALSN
-730 S
+730 

>member
-1 MSARSVELSVGG
+1 MSTRSVELSVGG

-20 RRVEKSLEKIE
+20 RRVEKSLEKID

-45 ADVDPDV
+45 ADVDLDV
-52 TNEDLIAA
+52 TNDDLIAA

-68 SVSGKAVELYGVREF
+68 SVSGKAIELYGVREF
-83 RNRLTIS
+83 RIRLIIS
-90 AALTIPLMTIS
+90 ATLTIPLMTIS

-109 YWQWVCAALATPVA
+109 FWQLVCAALATPVA
-123 VWGAWP
+123 IWGAWP

-155 SYMWSMWAVLFTSA
+155 SYLWSTWAVLFTSA

-179 FFPTRQESSHPG
+179 FFPTRQQTAHPG

-233 LVLKDG
+233 LVIRNG
-239 KPINTA
+239 QHVNTA
-245 IEDVVVGDLIYVPA
+245 IEDVQVGDTIYVPA

-268 VVSGSGHVD
+268 VISGSGHVD

-309 KAKAVG
+309 QAKAVG

-351 VVALALLTSITWF
+351 VVVLALLTAATWLV
-364 AITGDS
+364 ITGDS

-422 IDVIVMDKTG
+422 INVMIMDKTG
-432 TLTAGR
+432 TLTDGR
-438 MSVIEVFTTIEP
+438 MSVVEVCTKIDPIE
-450 AKLWQIVDALELSST
+450 LWQIVDALEVSST
-465 HPIATSLRT
+465 HPIASSLRT
-474 HARKFE
+474 HARKFD
-480 FTKELASSVS
+480 FTKVLASSVQ
-490 TIGGSGVHGIVAGHS
+490 TIGGSGVQGIVAS
-505 WALGSPKWLD
+505 RTCALGSPKWLEV
-515 APTGEFAQA
+515 PVGEFSQA
-524 VHRFESRGDSVVV
+524 VDRFESRGDSVMV
-537 VHQAAQPVAVIAL
+537 VHQDGLTVAVVAL
-550 ADALDPSSIPAL
+550 ADALDPSAASAL

-569 ITPIVAS
+569 ITPVVAS
-576 GDNEVAVQ
+576 GDNAVAVE
-584 KVSKQLAIT
+584 KVSEQLSIT
-593 KFLANTSPAAKL
+593 EYFANSSPAAKL
-605 ELVTQTQDEGHFVAM
+605 ELVTETQNSGHFVAM

-652 IVLLRSTMA
+652 IVLLRPTMA

-715 VVTNSLRLRSFKSIS
+715 VVTNSLRLRSFKSIGS
-730 S
+730 